1 MLPIWKA
8 GENCFNE
15 MRLAFC
21 ATGFPIPISWVNRSM
36 GKARQASFLVHDPLG
51 LLALP
56 ITSISHDLCRND
68 GRRTGTNSA
77 KLLDV
82 EEELGMAIAAKTI
95 GGALVAGLIAVSL
108 IALP

>member
-1 MLPIWKA
+1 
-8 GENCFNE
+8 
-15 MRLAFC
+15 
-21 ATGFPIPISWVNRSM
+21 M
-36 GKARQASFLVHDPLG
+36 GKAQQESFLVHDPLG

-56 ITSISHDLCRND
+56 IASIGHDPCGND

-82 EEELGMAIAAKTI
+82 DEVLEMAIAAKTI

-108 IALP
+108 VALPGWLLWRATSITLSSGTNRNSASLSMNLRMSQG